1 MGGQHRGP
9 LYAFSK
15 AGAHGG
21 NVLDGGGVQVGV
33 ALSSSKNP
41 QNTGV
46 GSFSLPQG
54 TFPTQGLN
62 PGLPHCRW
70 ILYQLSHKGNPSIL
84 EWVAYPFSTDPPDTG
99 IELGSSALQAHSL
112 PTEPSG
118 KPQRTFNTI
127 TDGSWG
133 DIIRIGLWLLESV
146 RKSLTFR
153 DMM

>member
-1 MGGQHRGP
+1 MPSPRQEPMGGMCSVVEGCRLGWPSLPQRTH
-9 LYAFSK
+9 
-15 AGAHGG
+15 
-21 NVLDGGGVQVGV
+21 
-33 ALSSSKNP
+33 

-46 GSFSLPQG
+46 GSFSLLQG
-54 TFPTQGLN
+54 IFPTQGLN

-70 ILYQLSHKGNPSIL
+70 ILYQLSHKGNPRIL
-84 EWVAYPFSTDPPDTG
+84 EWVAYPFSMDPPDTG
-99 IELGSSALQAHSL
+99 IELGSSGLQANSL

-118 KPQRTFNTI
+118 KPQRTFSTI

-153 DMM
+153 DMI